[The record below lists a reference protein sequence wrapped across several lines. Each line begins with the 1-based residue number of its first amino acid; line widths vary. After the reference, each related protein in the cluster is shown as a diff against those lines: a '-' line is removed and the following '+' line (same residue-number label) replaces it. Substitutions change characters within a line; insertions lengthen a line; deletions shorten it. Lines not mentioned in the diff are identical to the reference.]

1 MFRGDATVLTQQVG
15 THDEVM
21 LRLPVPQTPR
31 PTLAL
36 HRAREACPLESQRTT
51 PVRFASSA
59 QLPPLL
65 NACPAVDSVPA
76 TAMTPWEMIPERDSP
91 QDRFRMMRVATIRD
105 LQARRRQKC

>member
-31 PTLAL
+31 SRLAL

-65 NACPAVDSVPA
+65 SACPTVDSVPA
-76 TAMTPWEMIPERDSP
+76 TAMPRWERIPGLVSPWDL
-91 QDRFRMMRVATIRD
+91 FRPMRVATIRD
-105 LQARRRQKC
+105 LRA